1 MLRRAKPLLG
11 TLVEVACEAPD
22 RATELAASQAAFDAV
37 ERVQQLMSRHEP
49 SSELSSINALAPG
62 VWAQVAPETMAV
74 FDFGHRLSEQ
84 SGGVFD
90 VFATDPDNAQAGDWR
105 ELEIDTSQQRLRKHA
120 VMQADL
126 GGIAKGYAVDSA
138 VNALR
143 AAGAGSGW
151 VNAGGD
157 LRVFGPLALP
167 LQVRAPWNP
176 GHTLTCTMLRHQA
189 AATSASY
196 WLATPVLRH
205 GLTRKTID
213 VQASW
218 TVCAPLCMAA
228 DALTKLVAATGDVQ
242 HPVLALHQAQ
252 AWVYAGAGDRHA
264 EASQPAA
271 H

>member
-11 TLVEVACEAPD
+11 TLVEVACEGAD
-22 RATELAASQAAFDAV
+22 RAGELAASQAAFDAV
-37 ERVQQLMSRHEP
+37 ERVHQLMSRHEP
-49 SSELSSINALAPG
+49 GSELSTINALAPG
-62 VWAQVAPETMAV
+62 IWAQAATETMAV
-74 FDFGHRLSEQ
+74 FDFARRLSEQ
-84 SGGVFD
+84 SSGVFD
-90 VFATDPDNAQAGDWR
+90 VFAAHSDSVQGGGWR
-105 ELEIDTSQQRLRKHA
+105 DLEIDPSQQRLRKHA

-126 GGIAKGYAVDSA
+126 GGIAKGYAVDAA

-167 LQVRAPWNP
+167 LEVRAPWNP
-176 GHTLTCTMLRHQA
+176 GHTITCTMLCNQA

-213 VQASW
+213 LQASW
-218 TVCAPLCMAA
+218 TVCAPVCMAA
-228 DALTKLVAATGDVQ
+228 DALTKLVAATGDAL
-242 HPVLALHQAQ
+242 HPVLALHQAR
-252 AWVYAGAGDRHA
+252 AWVYAGAGDHGAEPSQHA
-264 EASQPAA
+264 AQ
-271 H
+271 

>member
-22 RATELAASQAAFDAV
+22 RAMALAASQAAFDAV
-37 ERVQQLMSRHEP
+37 RRVHQLMSRHEP
-49 SSELSSINALAPG
+49 GSELSSINALAPG
-62 VWAQVAPETMAV
+62 LWAQIAPETMAV
-74 FDFGHRLSEQ
+74 FDFARRLSEQ

-90 VFATDPDNAQAGDWR
+90 VFAADPDKVQAGNWR
-105 ELEIDTSQQRLRKHA
+105 DLEIDRSQQRLRKHA

-126 GGIAKGYAVDSA
+126 GGIAKGYAVDAA
-138 VNALR
+138 VNAMS

-157 LRVFGPLALP
+157 LRVFGPAALP

-176 GHTLTCTMLRHQA
+176 GHTITCTMLCNQA

-196 WLATPVLRH
+196 WLDIPVLRH

-218 TVCAPLCMAA
+218 TVCAPACMAA
-228 DALTKLVAATGDVQ
+228 DALTKLVAASGDVL
-242 HPVLALHQAQ
+242 HPVLALHQAR
-252 AWVYAGAGDRHA
+252 AWVYPGTGDHSAETTGHA
-264 EASQPAA
+264 P